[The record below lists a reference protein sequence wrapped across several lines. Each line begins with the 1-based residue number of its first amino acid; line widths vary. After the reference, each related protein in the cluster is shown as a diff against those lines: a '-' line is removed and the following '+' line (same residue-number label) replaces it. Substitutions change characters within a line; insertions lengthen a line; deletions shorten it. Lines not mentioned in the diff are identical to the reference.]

1 MRHVSK
7 AKYGLTG
14 ISAIVLYIPLG
25 VAAQEAP
32 QTQDHVEVARL
43 RNQVDALQ
51 EREDHYLERL
61 DELEA
66 RLAAMENAGGVPFSV
81 VDTDKAASL
90 RGTYIEP
97 LPISPS
103 DDPALAFFRSQRETA
118 ALAQLQ
124 EPQPL
129 TAGTEEEDRRT
140 PAPTEAVV
148 EISEQQ
154 QGRFG
159 SQIGL
164 DLGLGYSHFDNARIS
179 LNGFL
184 ALDAIFL
191 GTISIDQVTSDIYTF
206 DPTLRFGV
214 SDRLFVDAN
223 LPYLYR
229 TSNFRSGGAS
239 GSASDLVEETVHDDG
254 IGDLNFGISYRL
266 ANENARRPDIVLNA
280 RLKIPTGRDPYG
292 VEFIEV
298 ANSEG
303 NLEVPES
310 LATGSGVYGVSVG
323 ASVLKAVDPLVV
335 FGSVTYFHNFSRHFS
350 DIDENQ
356 GDIPGTVDVG
366 DAWQLGA
373 GLAFAVNDSSSISM
387 SYSQRIVNRT
397 FLQPDG
403 QDERAVVGSQAN
415 VGIVNLGATFSLSD
429 RLALVTN
436 VGIGLTND
444 SPNMSLSVRLP
455 YRF

>member
-1 MRHVSK
+1 MRHLSK
-7 AKYGLTG
+7 ARSGLIG
-14 ISAIVLYIPLG
+14 ISVIGLCFPLG
-25 VAAQEAP
+25 AAAQDDRP
-32 QTQDHVEVARL
+32 VQDDSEVARL
-43 RNQVDALQ
+43 RTQVDALQ
-51 EREDHYLERL
+51 DREGRYLERL
-61 DELEA
+61 EILEA
-66 RLAAMENAGGVPFSV
+66 RLAAMENAGAPPISAIGA
-81 VDTDKAASL
+81 DEAANL

-103 DDPALAFFRSQRETA
+103 DDPALAFFRNQGQTA
-118 ALAQLQ
+118 ALVQQQ
-124 EPQPL
+124 EPDPL
-129 TAGTEEEDRRT
+129 TTGTGEEDRRT

-148 EISEQQ
+148 EIAEEQ

-206 DPTLRFGV
+206 DPTLRFGL

-229 TSNFRSGGAS
+229 TSNFRSGGAG
-239 GSASDLVEETVHDDG
+239 GSASALVEETVSDDG
-254 IGDLNFGISYRL
+254 IGDLNFGVSYRL
-266 ANENARRPDIVLNA
+266 AAESSRRPDIVLNA
-280 RLKIPTGRDPYG
+280 RLKLPTGRDPYG

-303 NLEVPES
+303 NLEVPAS
-310 LATGSGVYGVSVG
+310 LATGSGVYGASVG
-323 ASVLKAVDPLVV
+323 ASVLKTIDPLVV
-335 FGSVTYFHNFSRHFS
+335 FGSATYFHNFSRHFS
-350 DIDENQ
+350 DIDENE
-356 GDIPGTVDVG
+356 GDIPGRVDVG

-373 GLAFAVNDSSSISM
+373 GLAFALNDRSSISM

-397 FLQPDG
+397 YLHPDG
-403 QDERAVVGSQAN
+403 EDERPVVGSQAN
-415 VGIVNLGATFSLSD
+415 VGIVNLGATFSLGE
-429 RLALVTN
+429 RLALITN

-444 SPNMSLSVRLP
+444 SPNMSLSVRIP